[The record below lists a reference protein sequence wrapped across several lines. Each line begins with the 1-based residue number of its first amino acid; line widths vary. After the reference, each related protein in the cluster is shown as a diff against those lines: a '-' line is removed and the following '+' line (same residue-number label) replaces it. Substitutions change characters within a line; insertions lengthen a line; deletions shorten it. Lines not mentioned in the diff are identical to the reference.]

1 MIDYQSIIKILQS
14 DKYVDKTRNFEP
26 FWGFR
31 HETLINCEGT
41 GSSLFLKTFASF
53 LDERAD
59 SKEAFRNLA
68 IGKSEEFDKHVNTF
82 RVLYLDFSDFDA
94 KCFED
99 AKEHIRRMMA
109 DAHKLFFTCF
119 EPRSGYAYDVWAF
132 EQALDMIE
140 DHASDEVLQSSLHH
154 LILQLRGYETC
165 RSDKKLAVL
174 IDNMVKLET
183 SAAKYG
189 YSSEMNEFLESFLVA
204 DVYKYCDIF
213 LQISDLPE
221 ERDSWFSRDN
231 HLAYRYFCV
240 PYLDM
245 RERFAEMVVPP
256 DNQFRFIVSS
266 YTLQAF
272 DWRAYIKNGRQTVR
286 QARYEEEQKRLEHI
300 RYEKERYA
308 KKLSPDIPKFSPNMG
323 IRRKSLNKDSRK
335 YKELNALVVD
345 VYKKFYPDFN
355 ADKIYGHFL
364 KIEEKERLV
373 SNSRALETVL
383 KSLPEKYPNWKKRG
397 LVSDSGSWI
406 QAIYSRLDK
415 QDEGSPAKPEGLK
428 VYACLRDKNV
438 EEVFVESL
446 RHLLQ
451 QADETFAAKIATCN
465 RSDQMCYWVS
475 QRGFRLLEDFYR
487 PYRINLVESL
497 PFVAYRNHLGIS
509 KEFFGMDYSHN
520 ATIAHIIAD
529 HLKTVNDVTNVN
541 LEDIFNHYIMKWNG
555 DIYEEENYSS
565 FKNNSAHS
573 FVVILDSLDA
583 IFGQTRITDNHPLIS
598 GDRHIWRVLSECRC
612 WADVNEKYYE
622 YQ

>member
-1 MIDYQSIIKILQS
+1 M
-14 DKYVDKTRNFEP
+14 YVDKTRNFEA

-31 HETLINCEGT
+31 HLTLINCKGT
-41 GSSLFLKTFASF
+41 GSSLFLKTFACF

-59 SKEAFRNLA
+59 SKEVFCNLA
-68 IGKSEEFDKHVNTF
+68 VGKEYEFDKHVNAY

-99 AKEHIRRMMA
+99 AKGHIRRMMA
-109 DAHKLFFTCF
+109 DAYKLFFTCF
-119 EPRSGYAYDVWAF
+119 EPRRGYTYDVRTL

-140 DHASDEVLQSSLHH
+140 GHASDEVLQSSLHH
-154 LILQLRGYETC
+154 LILQLRGYETS
-165 RSDKKLAVL
+165 RTNKKLAVL

-189 YSSEMNEFLESFLVA
+189 YSTEMNEFLESFLVA

-221 ERDSWFSRDN
+221 ERDSWLFRDN
-231 HLAYRYFCV
+231 HLVYRCFCV
-240 PYLDM
+240 SYLDM

-256 DNQFRFIVSS
+256 DSQFRFIVPT
-266 YTLQAF
+266 YTLPPF
-272 DWRAYIKNGRQTVR
+272 DWYAYIENGRQMVS
-286 QARYEEEQKRLEHI
+286 QARYEEERKRLEYI
-300 RYEKERYA
+300 RHEKERCA
-308 KKLSPDIPKFSPNMG
+308 KDLSPDIPKFSPNMG
-323 IRRKSLNKDSRK
+323 IRRKSLNKDTEK

-345 VYKKFYPDFN
+345 VYEKFNPNFN
-355 ADKIYGHFL
+355 ADKIYSYFQ
-364 KIEEKERLV
+364 KIDENERLV

-383 KSLPEKYPNWKKRG
+383 KSLPEKYPNWKEHG
-397 LVSDSGSWI
+397 LVSNSGSWI
-406 QAIYSRLDK
+406 QVIYSRLDK

-446 RHLLQ
+446 RYLLKH
-451 QADETFAAKIATCN
+451 ADETFAAKIATSN

-475 QRGFRLLEDFYR
+475 QRGFRLLEEFYR
-487 PYRINLVESL
+487 PYRNRQVESL

-509 KEFFGMDYSHN
+509 KEFFGVDYSHN

-529 HLKTVNDVTNVN
+529 YLKTVNDVTDVD
-541 LEDIFNHYIMKWNG
+541 LEDMFNNYIMKWNG
-555 DIYEEENYSS
+555 DIYEEGNYSG

-583 IFGQTRITDNHPLIS
+583 ILGQTRITDNHPLIS

-612 WADVNEKYYE
+612 WADVNERWNTM
-622 YQ
+622 